1 MRYVVYLYWY
11 ICLYG
16 NCFCKSFKFNEVYLI
31 YIYNK
36 KKIVCVINEK
46 IKEGDLFCFVV
57 CMYKFRINVLW
68 YKFNFFVGC

>member
-16 NCFCKSFKFNEVYLI
+16 NCFGKSYKFNEVYLI
-31 YIYNK
+31 
-36 KKIVCVINEK
+36 CVINEK